1 MKVLGLI
8 PARGG
13 SKGIPR
19 KNLKALAGKAL
30 IRYTIEAAL
39 ASECLDTVLVSTED
53 PEIAAVSREA
63 GAAVPFIRPI
73 ELASDTAP
81 TIDTVLHAL
90 RFLDGQ
96 GFFFDALCLL
106 QPTVPFRTA
115 TDIDLAIRTFQNRQA
130 DSLISVRSVP
140 HQFNP
145 HWVFEPDQNGFL
157 KLATGEDKIITRR
170 QALPPAYYRDGS
182 IYLTR
187 WTVLRDQQ
195 DLYGKTITYCVLE
208 DSPQVNIDTIEDWEK
223 AEQLLHHQAY
233 GLQNLSNEN

>member
-1 MKVLGLI
+1 MGLI

-30 IRYTIEAAL
+30 ILYTIEAAL
-39 ASECLDTVLVSTED
+39 ASDCLDTVLVSTED

-63 GAAVPFIRPI
+63 GAEIPFMRPV

-81 TIDTVLHAL
+81 TIDTVLHTL
-90 RFLDGQ
+90 RSLEGQ
-96 GFFFDALCLL
+96 GRLFDAICLL
-106 QPTVPFRTA
+106 QPTVPFRT
-115 TDIDLAIRTFQNRQA
+115 TGDIDQAIQTFQNQQA

-140 HQFNP
+140 HQYNP

-187 WTVLRDQQ
+187 WSVLRDQQ

-208 DSPQVNIDTIEDWEK
+208 DSPKVNIDTIEDWEK
-223 AEQLLHHQAY
+223 AEQLLHHRAH